1 MSTAL
6 LAPLGGSSRLWLLRR
21 SDVRSL
27 SWCSD
32 RCVAS
37 SPNCRDAWLQKRR
50 AALLKYLQLLTMS
63 EVAVVSS
70 DLAEFVGI
78 TENIPSLAGVGR
90 RSSALH
96 AAQCVLGQPG
106 NQRDRSHP
114 LLHLSPPRWCA
125 LVSVTG
131 VSSISTAGGKVEE
144 GADDGFWDP
153 SPLFDAARRGDLEAV
168 KAAVMGGINVNA
180 VQEVRRAQLCAMCR
194 RSPRCLRP
202 RA

>member
-6 LAPLGGSSRLWLLRR
+6 LASLGRSSRLWLLRR
-21 SDVRSL
+21 DQCCEAL
-27 SWCSD
+27 TC
-32 RCVAS
+32 AS
-37 SPNCRDAWLQKRR
+37 SPARRGAWLQKRR

-90 RSSALH
+90 RSSALR
-96 AAQCVLGQPG
+96 AARCVVG
-106 NQRDRSHP
+106 HP
-114 LLHLSPPRWCA
+114 DTHVTGRTLCCPPPPRWCA

-180 VQEVRRAQLCAMCR
+180 VQEVRRTRLCAMCR
-194 RSPRCLRP
+194 RSPCCFRP